1 MRLKKLLTYTPQF
14 SQRIDNIILYAPFIL
29 AALMFTGCVIYELI
43 QPPITVETRDQIYI
57 TTVYIACFFYG
68 CLSSLYGRKY
78 QIGLLRAA
86 VYSALCYY
94 LIFMIPS
101 ILWRDLDVEV
111 FGSGSLAPFRS
122 VLLLPALCFLIS
134 RIERLDTFTLC
145 DYLTPY
151 YFFDHGLATHG
162 CWIAG
167 CCEGTMLPWGLMNP
181 VTKHYAFPAQ
191 PYVILLSVSIA
202 LWGLLYAR
210 KQKYQTN
217 GKVFAVSLIVYGFFR
232 YILEFF
238 TDDMRVLGALSLYSI
253 YSVIMVLLGVLV
265 YFRKPKPPVEINTY
279 KTTNETMEEQI

>member
-1 MRLKKLLTYTPQF
+1 
-14 SQRIDNIILYAPFIL
+14 
-29 AALMFTGCVIYELI
+29 
-43 QPPITVETRDQIYI
+43 
-57 TTVYIACFFYG
+57 
-68 CLSSLYGRKY
+68 
-78 QIGLLRAA
+78 
-86 VYSALCYY
+86 
-94 LIFMIPS
+94 
-101 ILWRDLDVEV
+101 
-111 FGSGSLAPFRS
+111 
-122 VLLLPALCFLIS
+122 
-134 RIERLDTFTLC
+134 
-145 DYLTPY
+145 
-151 YFFDHGLATHG
+151 
-162 CWIAG
+162 
-167 CCEGTMLPWGLMNP
+167 MLPWGLMNP